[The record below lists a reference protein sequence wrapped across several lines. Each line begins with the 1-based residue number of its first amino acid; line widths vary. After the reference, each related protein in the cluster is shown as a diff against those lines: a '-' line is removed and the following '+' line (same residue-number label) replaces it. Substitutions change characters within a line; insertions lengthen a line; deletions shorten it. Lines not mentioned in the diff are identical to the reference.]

1 MSFHSLFDLTGKHAL
16 VTGAG
21 GGLGL
26 AICRG
31 FAEFGADVACL
42 DLTDDIAALAAQSL
56 CEYGR
61 KAIPVTCDV
70 RDPQQID
77 SAVDVV
83 LREFGQI
90 DILVNL
96 AGKTTLKRAVEL
108 SLEVWEDAIHVY
120 LRAAFLFCR
129 RAGRDMLERAA
140 GSIINIS
147 SVGSV
152 VALGRGH
159 SGYAAA
165 KAGLNGLTRE
175 LALEWAKK
183 GVRVNAIAPC
193 QIDTPQL
200 RAQLRDPQF
209 DAQKLMATWLE
220 AIPMGRLGKAEEIVG
235 PCIFLASDASSLIT
249 GQVLM
254 VDGGYTIK

>member
-1 MSFHSLFDLTGKHAL
+1 MSFHNIFDLTGKHAL

-31 FAEFGADVACL
+31 LAEFGADVACL
-42 DLTDDIAALAAQSL
+42 DLTDQIATLAAQAVCGS
-56 CEYGR
+56 GR
-61 KAIPVTCDV
+61 KALPVICDV
-70 RDPQQID
+70 RDPAQINA
-77 SAVDVV
+77 AVDKS
-83 LREFGQI
+83 RSAFGQI

-96 AGKTTLKRAVEL
+96 AGKTTLKPAVEL
-108 SLEVWEDAIHVY
+108 PLEVWENAIHIY
-120 LRAAFLFCR
+120 LRAAFLFCQIV
-129 RAGRDMLERAA
+129 GRDMLERGS

-159 SGYAAA
+159 AAYAAA

-200 RAQLRDPQF
+200 RAQLRNPQF
-209 DAQKLMATWLE
+209 DKQGLMAAWLE
-220 AIPMGRLGKAEEIVG
+220 AIPLGRLGKAGEIVG
-235 PCIFLASDASSLIT
+235 PCVFLASDASSLIT
-249 GQVLM
+249 GQILM